1 MTLQYSSRSIL
12 TNKLVQP
19 VCLIILFVG
28 VGHVLHAAQNRK
40 ERTMRAV
47 RVREKIVI
55 DGELNEPAWLLAEPA
70 TDFIQRLP
78 YTGEPATEKTEVRLI
93 YDDENLYVG
102 AFCFDSAGGRGI
114 VVKDIKRDF
123 NTLQSDGFQ
132 IVLDT
137 FHDHRNS
144 YLFGTNPKGG
154 TWDMMIGGDGAA
166 GNSAWNGIW
175 YLKTKITPKGWQVEM
190 AIPFKTLRFAE
201 NQVWGV
207 NFERRVRRKHE
218 DSYWSPLP
226 AAFRLGRVSLA
237 GDLEGIEGAKQGRNL
252 YIKPYILTPV
262 QRKEGEDLAFK
273 PTAGFDLKYAVGSQS
288 TLDLTAH
295 TDFSQVEADE
305 EKINLTRFDL
315 FFPEKR
321 EFFLENAGL
330 FGFGRS
336 RTGGYRQD
344 MMPFFSRRIG
354 ISPDRKLVPILGGA
368 RMTGRMGKYT
378 MGLLSMETDT
388 TDTAPSAN
396 YSVARVRRD
405 ILKKSDFGA
414 IFVNKQESGGGYNR
428 TYGVDANFRVLKY
441 LELSSF
447 LLKSDSP
454 DLKGKDT
461 AANFEAAWKDDLFDV
476 EARFFSVGRNFNPE
490 AGFLARKDMLESS
503 AIFALTPRPKKHI
516 PWIRQMGP
524 TLSVDYFTDHDWA
537 PQSKLLQGSFDA
549 VFQNGG
555 TLSIGQRSDSERLI
569 KPFKIRPSQTI
580 PVGDYTWDEFF
591 ASFVSDRS
599 RLFSCDLGLTR
610 GRFWNGDRNSY
621 RVGFD
626 TQPGYHF
633 TAGATWTY
641 NDVSL
646 PSGAFHT
653 SVLATRIRYS
663 FTTRMFLNALI
674 QYNSDTKEVS
684 SNIRFNLIYRPLSD
698 IYLVYNER
706 RSSLGDVIERAFIVK
721 VTYVLAF

>member
-1 MTLQYSSRSIL
+1 MNKRFTTITSIIV
-12 TNKLVQP
+12 LV
-19 VCLIILFVG
+19 LFVIETP
-28 VGHVLHAAQNRK
+28 AAEKRK
-40 ERTMRAV
+40 ERVMRAV
-47 RVREKIVI
+47 RVQEKIII
-55 DGELNEPAWLLAEPA
+55 DGELDERGWGLAEPA

-78 YTGEPATEKTEVRLI
+78 YAGEPATERTEVRLI

-102 AFCFDSAGGRGI
+102 AYCFDSAGDNGI
-114 VVKDIKRDF
+114 VIKDIKRDF

-175 YLKTKITPKGWQVEM
+175 HLKTKITQKGWQVEM

-201 NQVWGV
+201 DQVWGV

-237 GDLEGIEGAKQGRNL
+237 GNLEGIEGVKQGRNL
-252 YIKPYILTPV
+252 YIKPYILAPV

-273 PTAGFDLKYAVGSQS
+273 PTAGFDIKYAVGSQS

-336 RTGGYRQD
+336 RTGGFRQD

-354 ISPDRKLVPILGGA
+354 LSPDRKLVPILGGA

-378 MGLLSMETDT
+378 MGLLSMQTDS
-388 TDTAPSAN
+388 TDTASSTN
-396 YSVARVRRD
+396 FSVVRMRRD
-405 ILKKSDFGA
+405 ILKKSDFGG
-414 IFVNKQESGGGYNR
+414 IFVNKQESDGRYNR
-428 TYGVDANFRVLKY
+428 TYGMDANFRIFKY

-447 LLKSDSP
+447 LLKTDTP
-454 DLKGKDT
+454 DLKGND
-461 AANFEAAWKDDLFDV
+461 AAGNVEVAYKDDLFDV
-476 EARFFSVGRNFNPE
+476 EARFFSVGKNFNPE
-490 AGFLARKDMLESS
+490 AGFLARKDMFESS
-503 AIFALTPRPKKHI
+503 AIFALTPRPRKRI

-524 TLSVDYFTDHDWA
+524 TLSVDYFTDHQWS
-537 PQSKLLQGSFDA
+537 PQSKLLQGSFDV

-555 TLSIGQRSDSERLI
+555 TMSIGRRSDSERLL
-569 KPFKIRPSQTI
+569 KPFKIRTNQTI
-580 PVGDYTWDEFF
+580 PVGDYKWDESF
-591 ASFVSDRS
+591 ATFVSDRS
-599 RLFSCDLGLTR
+599 RLVSCDLGLTR
-610 GRFWNGDRNSY
+610 GRFWNGERNSY

-646 PSGAFHT
+646 PTGAFHT
-653 SVLATRIRYS
+653 SVLATRVRYS
-663 FTTRMFLNALI
+663 FTTTMFLNALI
-674 QYNSDTKEVS
+674 QYNSDTREVS
-684 SNIRFNLIYRPLSD
+684 SNIRFNLIYKPLCD

-706 RSSLGDVIERAFIVK
+706 RSSFGGVIERAFMVK